1 MLDEELASANQRI
14 DEMSIKNLA
23 GSAAVVL
30 KRKPTNTSAPPAN
43 VSKSN
48 AAATKVHAKPKTS

>member
-1 MLDEELASANQRI
+1 
-14 DEMSIKNLA
+14 MSTKNLA
-23 GSAAVVL
+23 GSAAAVL